1 MAGVYFH
8 IPFCKKR
15 CRYCDFYS
23 TVDLSKREE
32 LVGALKKELCLRKN
46 FLNNP
51 DIQTVYFGGGT
62 PSLLSSEN
70 IAGLLQAVFSVYNV
84 DKQAE
89 ITLEANPDDLT
100 TKYLHQLKNAGINRL
115 SIGVQSFSDDDL
127 LFLGRRHNAHQAVKA
142 IKYAQDAGLENI
154 SIDLIYG
161 IPGMAM
167 EKWGKNLETAF
178 NLGIQ
183 HLSAYHITY
192 HENTGLWNDLKKGL
206 FSEMDDDDSVK
217 QFEKLVEVAG
227 QHKFELYEISNL
239 AKKGFYAR
247 HNSAYWDQTEYI
259 GLGPS
264 AHSYNTNTRYWNV
277 SDINNYIHHIKQ
289 GFLPGESE
297 KLGLNEKIND
307 YLLTRL
313 RTKWGVDMEYI
324 SATFGKNVKEKIKL
338 KSKPYI
344 KNGWLISEGNVLK
357 ISIKGMMVSDWITS
371 SLFF

>member
-1 MAGVYFH
+1 
-8 IPFCKKR
+8 
-15 CRYCDFYS
+15 
-23 TVDLSKREE
+23 
-32 LVGALKKELCLRKN
+32 
-46 FLNNP
+46 
-51 DIQTVYFGGGT
+51 
-62 PSLLSSEN
+62 
-70 IAGLLQAVFSVYNV
+70 
-84 DKQAE
+84 
-89 ITLEANPDDLT
+89 
-100 TKYLHQLKNAGINRL
+100 
-115 SIGVQSFSDDDL
+115 
-127 LFLGRRHNAHQAVKA
+127 
-142 IKYAQDAGLENI
+142 
-154 SIDLIYG
+154 
-161 IPGMAM
+161 
-167 EKWGKNLETAF
+167 
-178 NLGIQ
+178 
-183 HLSAYHITY
+183 
-192 HENTGLWNDLKKGL
+192 LWNDLKKGL

>member
-23 TVDLSKREE
+23 TIDLSKRKE
-32 LVGALKKELCLRKN
+32 LVGALKKELHLRKI
-46 FLNNP
+46 FLN
-51 DIQTVYFGGGT
+51 DTGIKTVYFGGGT
-62 PSLLSSEN
+62 PSLLTCEN
-70 IAGLLQAVFSVYNV
+70 ISGLLQAVSTVYNV

-89 ITLEANPDDLT
+89 ITLEANPDDFSLD
-100 TKYLHQLKNAGINRL
+100 YLHQLKKTGVNRL

-127 LFLGRRHNAHQAVKA
+127 LFLGRRHNALQAIEA
-142 IKYAQDAGLENI
+142 IKYAQDAGFENI

-161 IPGMAM
+161 IPGMTL
-167 EKWGKNLETAF
+167 EKWEKNLETAF
-178 NLGIQ
+178 NLNIQ
-183 HLSAYHITY
+183 HLSAYHLTY

-239 AKKGFYAR
+239 AKKSFYAR

-264 AHSYNTNTRYWNV
+264 AHSYNTSTRYWNV
-277 SDINNYIHHIKQ
+277 SDISAYMKQIKQ

-297 KLGLNEKIND
+297 QLGLNEKIND

-313 RTKWGVDMEYI
+313 RTKWGVDLKYI
-324 SATFGKNVKEKIKL
+324 STNFGKGVEEQLIFKA
-338 KSKPYI
+338 KPYI
-344 KNGWLISEGNVLK
+344 KNGRLKKEGNILK
-357 ISIKGMMVSDWITS
+357 VPLKGIMLTDQIISG
-371 SLFF
+371 LFF